1 MPSIR
6 SPKPPPL
13 HRLVTLVG
21 ALAATLL
28 PTVTHAQ
35 EADPVPTP
43 FAVQGK
49 EIALVFDDGP
59 IPGQTNKILDAL
71 LAAGMHASF
80 SVVASRVEENP
91 TLAKRIVAEGHELIN
106 QTYSKTD
113 ANHATPTDFIND
125 VMLGQ
130 RVIERVTG
138 ARPRYFR
145 APNNVLPPDIRAYL
159 EGQGFL
165 ILEPTLDSGDW
176 RNPSAAKLQ
185 RTIMKGV
192 TPGAV
197 ILAHDSFPKSVAAMP
212 AIIADLAG
220 SGYQALTISELQAA
234 ATAQDSSPTGFSPP
248 PPVPNPQ

>member
-1 MPSIR
+1 MTR
-6 SPKPPPL
+6 FTNPPL
-13 HRLVTLVG
+13 PGRAIAWLGMLT
-21 ALAATLL
+21 ATLL

-35 EADPVPTP
+35 EADPAPTP
-43 FAVQGK
+43 FSVQGK

-71 LAAGMHASF
+71 LAAGMRASF

-91 TLAKRIVAEGHELIN
+91 TLAKRIVSEGHELVN

-113 ANHATPTDFIND
+113 AKNATPTDFIND

-138 ARPRYFR
+138 AKPRYFR
-145 APNNVLPPDIRAYL
+145 APNNILPPDIRAYL

-176 RNPSAAKLQ
+176 RNPSAAKLK
-185 RTIMKGV
+185 RTIMTGV
-192 TPGAV
+192 TPGAI
-197 ILAHDSFPKSVAAMP
+197 ILAHDSFPNSVAAMP

-220 SGYQALTISELQAA
+220 SGYQSLTISELQTA
-234 ATAQDSSPTGFSPP
+234 ATAQESIPSGFSPP